1 MDDQDEEVRLL
12 LNRTRAARERLN
24 AKMNAN
30 GKTSPINQGLRYFL
44 KYNRQN
50 YFFSSCFYTLKN
62 CICYR
67 CKGCPKPS

>member
-1 MDDQDEEVRLL
+1 MDEQDEEVRLL

-30 GKTSPINQGLRYFL
+30 GKTSPLNQGLRYIL

-50 YFFSSCFYTLKN
+50 YFFHLVF
-62 CICYR
+62 IH
-67 CKGCPKPS
+67 

>member
-1 MDDQDEEVRLL
+1 MDEQDEEVRLL

-44 KYNRQN
+44 KYNRWLVTKHAHAG
-50 YFFSSCFYTLKN
+50 TLA
-62 CICYR
+62 
-67 CKGCPKPS
+67 G

>member
-30 GKTSPINQGLRYFL
+30 GKTSPLNQGLRYIL

-50 YFFSSCFYTLKN
+50 YFFILFYTLKN
-62 CICYR
+62 CIFYR
-67 CKGCPKPS
+67 RKGCPKPS

>member
-30 GKTSPINQGLRYFL
+30 GKTSPLNQGLRYFL

-50 YFFSSCFYTLKN
+50 YFFILFYTLKN
-62 CICYR
+62 CIFYR

>member
-30 GKTSPINQGLRYFL
+30 GKTSPLNQGLRYFL

-50 YFFSSCFYTLKN
+50 YFFIWFYTLKN
-62 CICYR
+62 CIFYR

>member
-1 MDDQDEEVRLL
+1 MDEQDEEVRLL

-30 GKTSPINQGLRYFL
+30 GKTSPLNQGLRNFL

-50 YFFSSCFYTLKN
+50 YFFHLVF
-62 CICYR
+62 IH
-67 CKGCPKPS
+67 

>member
-1 MDDQDEEVRLL
+1 MDVQDEEVRLL

-30 GKTSPINQGLRYFL
+30 GKTSPLNQGLRYIL

-50 YFFSSCFYTLKN
+50 YFFILFYTLKN